1 MQRPKSQIIP
11 TTDASDLGLS
21 KVERRGIWTAMF
33 SKVHAQNM
41 LPDGRI
47 DLDKPRYDQSTFSG
61 RAKHFFIIT
70 NPLNLFST
78 SGKLEEAKKLV
89 QLYRKNKAPP
99 GVSEDEIWRAKHL
112 YDSAFHP
119 ETGEKMFLIGRMSA
133 QVPMNM
139 FITGCMMTFYKST
152 PAVVF
157 WQWFNQSFNAIVN
170 YTNRSGDSPL
180 STKELVAS
188 YVIATV
194 SATGSALALNRM
206 VVKLPPIV
214 GRYVPF
220 AAVAVANCIN
230 IPFMRNR
237 ELAHGIPVLT
247 EDGEVLGTSQEAAK
261 RGIAQVVFS
270 RIIMAVPGMSIPP
283 LMMFRL
289 EKRPFLMKY
298 PMMTAP
304 VQVGLVGMFLVFATP
319 LCCALFPQISSISVS
334 KLEPD
339 LQKKISSMNE
349 PISVVYYNKG
359 L

>member
-1 MQRPKSQIIP
+1 
-11 TTDASDLGLS
+11 
-21 KVERRGIWTAMF
+21 MF
-33 SKVHAQNM
+33 SQVLAQGS
-41 LPDGRI
+41 LPNGRI

-70 NPLNLFST
+70 NPLNLFAS

-89 QLYRKNKAPP
+89 QLYRQNKEPP
-99 GVSEDEIWRAKHL
+99 GVGEDDVWRAKHL

-119 ETGEKMFLIGRMSA
+119 ETGEKMFIIGRMSA

-139 FITGCMMTFYKST
+139 SITGCMMTFYKST

-157 WQWFNQSFNAIVN
+157 WQWFNQSFNAVVN

-180 STKELVAS
+180 STKELVTS
-188 YVIATV
+188 YVLATA

-206 VVKLPPIV
+206 VVKLPPII

-237 ELAHGIPVLT
+237 ELKNGIPVLT
-247 EDGEVLGTSQEAAK
+247 EDGEVVGTSKQAAK

-270 RIIMAVPGMSIPP
+270 RIVMAVPGMSIPP
-283 LMMFRL
+283 LMLYRL
-289 EKRPFLMKY
+289 EKRPFLTKY
-298 PMMTAP
+298 PMMIAP
-304 VQVGLVGMFLVFATP
+304 VQVGLVGMFLIFATP
-319 LCCALFPQISSISVS
+319 LCCALFPQMSSISVS
-334 KLEPD
+334 KLEPE
-339 LQKKISSMNE
+339 LQKKIASMKE
-349 PISVVYYNKG
+349 PVSVVYYNKG